1 MNFMETRGGY
11 ELAETIKY
19 SLPTLVERADAI
31 AKQLETLAV
40 QMSTPKTQFA
50 VQANN
55 ENLLDVINR
64 HLSEGCRLVKSMPGW
79 QCTILVFE
87 KEEKTA

>member
-31 AKQLETLAV
+31 TKQLETLAV

-50 VQANN
+50 VQADN
-55 ENLLDVINR
+55 ESLLNVINR
-64 HLSEGCRLVKSMPGW
+64 HLSKGCRLVKSMPGW

>member
-50 VQANN
+50 VQADN
-55 ENLLDVINR
+55 ESLLNVINR

>member
-40 QMSTPKTQFA
+40 QISTPKTQFA
-50 VQANN
+50 VQADN
-55 ENLLDVINR
+55 ESLLHIINR
-64 HLSEGCRLVKSMPGW
+64 HLSEGCRLVKTIPSW

>member
-11 ELAETIKY
+11 ELAETMKY
-19 SLPTLVERADAI
+19 SLPGLVERADAI

-40 QMSTPKTQFA
+40 QMNTPKTQLA
-50 VQANN
+50 VQADNDS
-55 ENLLDVINR
+55 LLHVINR
-64 HLSEGCRLVKSMPGW
+64 HLSEGCRLVKTIPSW